1 MAKEIKIDKNIIDDV
16 TKLRNEITKIMF
28 DFGNLK
34 LERINL
40 EQRMSDIE
48 KMESDMAAKYKGN
61 MTREQRIAEKLKEK
75 HGEGVVNLDKGVFI
89 PSEKESK

>member
-16 TKLRNEITKIMF
+16 TKLRNEVNKIMF

-40 EQRMSDIE
+40 EQRISDIT
-48 KMESDMAAKYKGN
+48 KVESDMAAKYKGN
-61 MTREQRIAEKLKEK
+61 ITREQRIAEKLKEK
-75 HGEGVVNLDKGVFI
+75 HGDGMVDLDKGVFI
-89 PSEKESK
+89 PTKK

>member
-16 TKLRNEITKIMF
+16 TKLRNEVNKIMF

-40 EQRMSDIE
+40 EQRISDIT
-48 KMESDMAAKYKGN
+48 KVESDMAAKYKGII
-61 MTREQRIAEKLKEK
+61 TREQRIAEKLKEK
-75 HGEGVVNLDKGVFI
+75 HGDGMVDLDKGVFI
-89 PSEKESK
+89 PTKK